1 MNSLNPGYRGPAG
14 ADEAKAAT
22 AYEAELGKSR
32 LLIVDDEES
41 VALTVSEVLRRDG
54 HLVDMALAGD
64 EAIRKLKSTHYD
76 LVLTDLHMEGTDGI
90 AVLAE
95 ARHRSP
101 FTITIVLTGF
111 ASLESAIAAM
121 RQGAYDYLIKPCII
135 EDMQQT
141 VRRGLEHR
149 RLKVAEAEG
158 RETLQRLNA
167 ELQGQVAE
175 LAAVNARLQEEIAEH
190 ERAKESLRQLS
201 GRILQVQDE
210 ERRRLG
216 RDLHDTTGQALAAL
230 EVNLSLLGQ
239 SCPDGLSEKCRKLL
253 QDCSELARECSREIR
268 TVSYLLYPPV
278 LEELGLAA
286 TLRSYVEG
294 YRQRSG
300 IQVVMTLPEKA
311 SRLPLDMEL
320 ALFRIVQESLANVHR
335 HSGSTSAEVHIQR
348 TENQL
353 ILEVKDKGRGI
364 PTHIIDG
371 LPSDASQIGVGLA
384 GIRERIR
391 QLGGRFEILS
401 SDRGSTVR
409 AILPLK

>member
-1 MNSLNPGYRGPAG
+1 MNSLNPGHRGPAG
-14 ADEAKAAT
+14 VDEAQAA
-22 AYEAELGKSR
+22 AAREAELGKSR

-158 RETLQRLNA
+158 REKLQSLNA
-167 ELQGQVAE
+167 ELHKQVAE
-175 LAAVNARLQEEIAEH
+175 LAAVNARLQDEITEH

-311 SRLPLDMEL
+311 SRLARDMEL

-335 HSGSTSAEVHIQR
+335 HSGSPSAEVHIQR

-353 ILEVKDKGRGI
+353 VLEVKDKGRGI
-364 PTHIIDG
+364 SKQIAEG
-371 LPSDASQIGVGLA
+371 LPEDASLIGVGLA

-391 QLGGRFEILS
+391 QLGGRFEIHS
-401 SDRGSTVR
+401 SDQGTTVR